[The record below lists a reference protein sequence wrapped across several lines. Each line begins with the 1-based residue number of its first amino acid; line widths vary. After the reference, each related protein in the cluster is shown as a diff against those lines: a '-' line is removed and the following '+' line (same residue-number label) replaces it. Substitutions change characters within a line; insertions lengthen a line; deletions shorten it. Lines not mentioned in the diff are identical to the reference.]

1 MHASNQRWRALDVR
15 SWHVAAALIALVIIV
30 ALGSALGKVG
40 LPPAAPTAQFGQVPG
55 EGMLMADE
63 SLVEAP
69 AADGQGALEM
79 RLSAADDAGA
89 KAADAIGRVDDALIV
104 RTASL
109 ELEVEDVAAV
119 LGVARRE
126 MAALGGYV
134 SGSDEYDQGEHRWA
148 SVTYRVPVDHFD
160 AAIEALRGLSD
171 RVVRESTQASEV
183 TATVVDLDARIAN
196 LRASEEALMEIMGR
210 SGRIEDVLSVQSRL
224 ESVRGQIEQL
234 EAQRKH
240 LANQAA
246 LSTITVSWFTPV
258 AAVTVAQQ
266 GWELAGEVDA
276 ALAQTVAA
284 LQSLASLGIW
294 LAVVAVPLLGIPL
307 LVVVLLVALLRRS
320 RRHSQGLTSAS

>member
-40 LPPAAPTAQFGQVPG
+40 LLPAAPTAQFGQVPG

-148 SVTYRVPVDHFD
+148 SVTYRVPVDRFD

-183 TATVVDLDARIAN
+183 TATVVDLDARIA
-196 LRASEEALMEIMGR
+196 RAAIPGVLESAVIGLPHPDFGESVTAVVVAR
-210 SGRIEDVLSVQSRL
+210 SG
-224 ESVRGQIEQL
+224 
-234 EAQRKH
+234 
-240 LANQAA
+240 
-246 LSTITVSWFTPV
+246 
-258 AAVTVAQQ
+258 
-266 GWELAGEVDA
+266 
-276 ALAQTVAA
+276 
-284 LQSLASLGIW
+284 
-294 LAVVAVPLLGIPL
+294 
-307 LVVVLLVALLRRS
+307 VLLVETQLIEQVKALLANYKVPKRVILVPDLPRNAMGKVQKNVL
-320 RRHSQGLTSAS
+320 RQRYGA